1 MQFDID
7 KFFDRLQE
15 QGLSKQEAS
24 KAVFKEIKDAENQK
38 IAFLDQASEN
48 PDYFKLISHH
58 IDNYIIYLKVL
69 HNRIAPENQKLSGEQ
84 TYDTT
89 KAVAYHTMNLIMQL
103 EQLERRRFSN
113 YYNSSKKTMQQNTGA
128 A

>member
-15 QGLSKQEAS
+15 QGLSKREAS
-24 KAVFKEIKDAENQK
+24 QAVFKEIKDAENQK

-48 PDYFKLISHH
+48 PDYYKLISNH
-58 IDNYIIYLKVL
+58 IDSYIIYLKVL
-69 HNRIAPENQKLSGEQ
+69 HNRIAPHEQ
-84 TYDTT
+84 EMPEVQPYDTS
-89 KAVAYHTMNLIMQL
+89 KAVAYHTMNLLMQL
-103 EQLERRRFSN
+103 EQLERSRFTKV
-113 YYNSSKKTMQQNTGA
+113 YNASRKNRPGA